1 MAYNIALALLIK
13 STNFGVFFSKLE
25 QNAMT
30 QNVHNEIFF
39 KIYQY

>member
-1 MAYNIALALLIK
+1 MAYNIALLIK
-13 STNFGVFFSKLE
+13 STNFGFFFCSKLE

-30 QNVHNEIFF
+30 QNVDNEIFF